1 VSTVWLK
8 QALINCFRHF
18 VPGTLL
24 VHRYHGKGKTI
35 DMSQLLQHDVV
46 LTTYASITA
55 DFCRGRSRL
64 HRVHWYR
71 IVLDEGE
78 YISP

>member
-1 VSTVWLK
+1 M
-8 QALINCFRHF
+8 
-18 VPGTLL
+18 
-24 VHRYHGKGKTI
+24 HRYHGKGKTI
-35 DMSQLLQHDVV
+35 DISLLLQHDIV

-64 HRVHWYR
+64 HRIQWYR

-78 YISP
+78 CFKH